1 MLNNILTNKL
11 ALGTVQFGLD
21 YGISNNSGQVAKE
34 DVLEIINIA
43 SLYGITALDTASK
56 YGNAEDILGNI
67 HLNRFDI
74 VTKFIPETKELTL
87 EKQLINSLN
96 NLKISQV
103 YGYIAHEP
111 KYVFEQKNVWDKLNK
126 FKEQGKVKKIGFSF
140 DYPDEYFIMK
150 KKGFIPD
157 LVQLPYNYFDKRF
170 LIIMERLKQKGCEI
184 HTRSP
189 FLQGL
194 FFLDSNN
201 LSTQFN
207 SVKSIIRNLQLT
219 HKALLQGALLKFVLK
234 NALIDKVVFGV
245 QNKSQ
250 LISNI
255 ESVTMASDLDELKM
269 HVENNIVQPSKWV
282 K

>member
-1 MLNNILTNKL
+1 M
-11 ALGTVQFGLD
+11 
-21 YGISNNSGQVAKE
+21 
-34 DVLEIINIA
+34 
-43 SLYGITALDTASK
+43 
-56 YGNAEDILGNI
+56 
-67 HLNRFDI
+67 
-74 VTKFIPETKELTL
+74 
-87 EKQLINSLN
+87 EK
-96 NLKISQV
+96 
-103 YGYIAHEP
+103 
-111 KYVFEQKNVWDKLNK
+111 
-126 FKEQGKVKKIGFSF
+126 
-140 DYPDEYFIMK
+140 
-150 KKGFIPD
+150 
-157 LVQLPYNYFDKRF
+157 
-170 LIIMERLKQKGCEI
+170 LKQKGCEI

>member
-1 MLNNILTNKL
+1 MTRI
-11 ALGTVQFGLD
+11 ALGTAQFGLD

-126 FKEQGKVKKIGFSF
+126 FKEQGKVKKIGFSI

-150 KKGFIPD
+150 KKRI
-157 LVQLPYNYFDKRF
+157 Y
-170 LIIMERLKQKGCEI
+170 
-184 HTRSP
+184 S
-189 FLQGL
+189 
-194 FFLDSNN
+194 
-201 LSTQFN
+201 
-207 SVKSIIRNLQLT
+207 
-219 HKALLQGALLKFVLK
+219 
-234 NALIDKVVFGV
+234 
-245 QNKSQ
+245 
-250 LISNI
+250 
-255 ESVTMASDLDELKM
+255 
-269 HVENNIVQPSKWV
+269 
-282 K
+282 